1 MNTHLFGII
10 AAIISN
16 ILFSLLF
23 FYGTW
28 LSPLSGVDIFA
39 WRLLATF
46 PTLCLFI
53 SLSKR
58 WQTIQQFAAHIGRDW
73 QKWGLIILP
82 IPIMA
87 GQLCLFMW
95 APLHG
100 KGVDVAIGY
109 FIFPLA
115 MALGGV
121 LVFRERLNRMQKWA
135 IALAAIGVLL
145 AISSNGRF
153 SWVSVVIFTTYPIYY
168 LLRRYLGV
176 PALIGLFIDMLL
188 VFPFVAAYLFFFSPS
203 VSIVAMQPSLI
214 IGIVILGVHSSAAM
228 LLNLSANQH
237 LPVVLFG
244 MLSYL
249 EPALLFIIS
258 VLFLNEVLT
267 LSSVI
272 SYAFIWL
279 GIILVMQ
286 ADFRKWRRSRRA
298 SVL

>member
-58 WQTIQQFAAHIGRDW
+58 WQMIQQFAAHIGRDW

-228 LLNLSANQH
+228 LLNLSANQY

-249 EPALLFIIS
+249 EPALLFMIS
-258 VLFLNEVLT
+258 VLFLNEALT